1 MTPATNLAGLAPQRG
16 REVGLSRPGDMTDEK
31 PDIRLIAIDLDKTLL
46 DESLRVPER
55 NRAALAAAAERGVTV
70 AIATGRT
77 HSSAARL
84 ARQLG
89 INAPII
95 SYNGAMIR
103 RADDPEPM
111 RHVRLEADL
120 AAEIVELLVHQ
131 MTDFMYFVDE
141 KLYVQRYDHW
151 ARGYRVR
158 TGDRPCV
165 AGDLRRFAGAAPTK
179 LLLLGTPEQT
189 RARYDYFTGR
199 YDGRIYATISL
210 PEYMEILN
218 PQATKATALRWLAE
232 RLDIPM
238 RCTMAVGDSLN
249 DLEMIRAAGVGVFMP
264 FADEELRAEAD
275 FVPSDPVAGVAGA
288 VETLVLGREAACE
301 SGGE

>member
-1 MTPATNLAGLAPQRG
+1 MTKQT
-16 REVGLSRPGDMTDEK
+16 

-55 NRAALAAAAERGVTV
+55 NREALTAAAERGVTV

-77 HSSAARL
+77 HSSAARF
-84 ARQLG
+84 ARELG
-89 INAPII
+89 IDAPVI
-95 SYNGAMIR
+95 SYNGAMVR

-111 RHVRLEADL
+111 RHVRLDADL

-131 MTDFMYFVDE
+131 MTDFVYFLDE
-141 KLYVQRYDHW
+141 QLYVQRYDHW
-151 ARGYRVR
+151 AHGYLAR
-158 TGDRPCV
+158 TGDQPCV
-165 AGDLRRFAGAAPTK
+165 AGDLRRFAGATPTK

-189 RARYDYFTGR
+189 RARHAFFTDR
-199 YDGRIYATISL
+199 YVGRIYATISL

-218 PQATKATALRWLAE
+218 PQATKATALRWLADH
-232 RLDIPM
+232 LGVPM
-238 RCTMAVGDSLN
+238 ECTMALGDSLN

-275 FVPSDPVAGVAGA
+275 FVPSDPVGGVAEA
-288 VETLVLGREAACE
+288 VETLVLGRGAACE
-301 SGGE
+301 SGGK